1 MSLISLKSVK
11 SYQGVN
17 DTSANP
23 SYYTSSFREGLPIK
37 KGQSV
42 QLISFSMN
50 MTGEIVINSLNDT
63 FYIKQGRDPFNA
75 SNNQTRYLVKKIV
88 INNGIY
94 TKASLKNALQT
105 AIRGM
110 VIIPDFNN
118 WSVIEKASAGD
129 GEIVFSIQ
137 HTRQTYDIFTDYQDN
152 NYSVFDLY
160 NVSGIVSTPT
170 TSNVV
175 VSGNNSA
182 LSTFSVNKVADADLS
197 NNYVTSLRFNYLHA
211 LMKSERG
218 LFGEGGRVSV
228 VVPKIYKINEFVFS
242 TTDFNDKWNLTT
254 TGLTKPAG
262 APVSAPDNASNFES
276 ALYTQN
282 EAHYRVN
289 FYAMS
294 PQPATFS
301 IGCIKD
307 LELDYSVSGGGTNV
321 PSWFDNDRQE
331 QYIFITNNT
340 NLANPPKPTTDFTTL
355 GCVLRADKLT
365 EQSFLNTSQTA
376 GELWE
381 KFSGFS
387 DINCAGAGTETAFFR
402 PTLTATLTKFKGTIT
417 TEFSQYGRVS
427 MGLAQDVLANK
438 PRSLTQFGVENTF
451 TKVAVSNSGGAGG
464 TAGTATSVNQ
474 YSDWAFEFLDTTG
487 LEAGLAFKYNQ
498 ITGTPSSANWRT
510 INNRKS
516 TTDPSAIWTDFVYGT
531 SNIKLE
537 FILSVIGNITYNASH
552 DTDGTKT
559 TFSQVFTEKTTYG
572 NNPAGSLGVD
582 SQLRE
587 VKYPLTPM
595 ISFAPH
601 DFLQGTPEIAGY
613 YADLKRNAQDLTDG
627 NYISAPLLTTTE
639 FIHTG
644 ELGATQKANTTKFTM
659 NFVPASQIVSGKEP
673 SADEILDRDIVNATM
688 GLQNNATAGKSIGY
702 VEPLY
707 TQDPTGSPPP
717 TQSLDGVEIQY
728 NNTTPNIIV
737 EIPELHTSSYNS
749 VNQEKNNAIAF
760 LPSVEFATNQD
771 TGFIHHQSQYDIESD
786 INVPNDIVINQLTAK
801 ITDDSGKIL
810 STQLN
815 HPTEMVIQIK
825 DTQRSL
831 MIEQANMINDKIGL
845 DKQVRQDRKFNDM
858 PSYTEI

>member
-11 SYQGVN
+11 SYQGVE
-17 DTSANP
+17 DSSANP
-23 SYYTSSFREGLPIK
+23 SFYTSSFREGLPIK

-50 MTGEIVINSLNDT
+50 MNGEIVINSLNNT
-63 FYIKQGRDPFNA
+63 FYIKQGRDPFIA
-75 SNNQTRYLVKKIV
+75 SNNQTRYLVKKI
-88 INNGIY
+88 IIPSGAY
-94 TKASLKNALQT
+94 TKTSLKSALQT

-118 WSVIEKASAGD
+118 WSVIEKADAK
-129 GEIVFSIQ
+129 GELVFSIQ
-137 HTRQTYDIFTDYQDN
+137 HTRQAYDIFTDYQDN

-160 NVSGIVSTPT
+160 NVNGIVASPT
-170 TSNVV
+170 ISNVV

-197 NNYVTSLRFNYLHA
+197 NNYITSLRFNYLHA

-218 LFGEGGRVSV
+218 MFGEGGRVSV

-242 TTDFNDKWNLTT
+242 TTDFSETWNLTT
-254 TGLTKPAG
+254 IGLTAPAG
-262 APVSAPDNASNFES
+262 AGAGTPDNASNLAS
-276 ALYTQN
+276 ALYN
-282 EAHYRVN
+282 NPEPKFRAN
-289 FYAMS
+289 FFQMAPTAAQFTM
-294 PQPATFS
+294 
-301 IGCIKD
+301 GCIKD
-307 LELDYSVSGGGTNV
+307 LGLDYSVSGGGTNV

-331 QYIFITNNT
+331 QYIFILNT
-340 NLANPPKPTTDFTTL
+340 TSLASPTIPTTDFTTL

-365 EQSFLNTSQTA
+365 EQSFLNTSQTS
-376 GELWE
+376 GGLWE
-381 KFSGFS
+381 GLNGFS
-387 DINCAGAGTETAFFR
+387 NINCAGAGTETAFLR
-402 PTLTATLTKFKGTIT
+402 PTLPATLTKFKGTIT

-427 MGLAQDVLANK
+427 LGLAQDVLANK

-464 TAGTATSVNQ
+464 PSGTATSVNQ

-498 ITGTPSSANWRT
+498 ITGTPSSTNWRT

-559 TFSQVFTEKTTYG
+559 TFSQVFTEKTTYS

-601 DFLQGTPEIAGY
+601 DFLQGRPEIAGF

-627 NYISAPLLTTTE
+627 GYISAPLLTTTE

-659 NFVPASQIVSGKEP
+659 NFVPASQIVNGKEP
-673 SADEILDRDIVNATM
+673 AADEVLTRDIINSTM
-688 GLQNNATAGKSIGY
+688 GLQNDATAGKSIGY

-707 TQDPTGSPPP
+707 TQDPLGSPPP
-717 TQSLDGVEIQY
+717 TQSLDGLEIQY

-737 EIPELHTSSYNS
+737 EIPELKTNAYNS
-749 VNQEKNNAIAF
+749 VNQEKNNAIAY

-801 ITDDSGKIL
+801 ITDDNGRIL
-810 STQLN
+810 STQLS

-831 MIEQANMINDKIGL
+831 MIEQANMINDKMGL
-845 DKQVRQDRKFNDM
+845 EKQVRQERKFNDM